1 MKQTKGRDSNFELL
15 RIVAMMLVMLVHAN
29 YLSLGNV
36 TQGELHASPLTA
48 MVRIVCE
55 QLCIVSVNLFI
66 LLSGWFGIRPTIK
79 KFASL
84 IFQILFIGLVSVEV
98 CRLAGVEVP
107 VRAFNDLLYFGAS
120 YWFVPAYLILFCIA
134 PVLNSFAEHASKRE
148 FAGVLAAFFA
158 LQMLFGWLTY
168 DYGHFERGYSALSFI
183 GLYLLAQFVRR
194 HGECLRSLRWWQHL
208 LFYML
213 FTAIPVAISTFGIWT
228 KGKELGATMY
238 SSLFVVAASLSLF
251 LVFDKLRFES
261 RTVNW
266 LASSAF
272 AIYLVHQAPGVFE
285 LYQKLFA
292 TAYEQMHGAW
302 FIPLVLAVTTAIGLA
317 SILFDKVRMVLWELI
332 LKLKTILVK

>member
-1 MKQTKGRDSNFELL
+1 MKNRDSNFELL

-36 TQGELHASPLTA
+36 TQSELHAAPLTG
-48 MVRIVCE
+48 VLRIVCE

-84 IFQILFIGLVSVEV
+84 LFQILFIGLVSVEA

-107 VRAFNDLLYFGAS
+107 ARAFNDLLYFGAS

-134 PVLNSFAEHASKRE
+134 PVLNAYCEHASKRD
-148 FAGVLAAFFA
+148 FTMLLVGYFA
-158 LQMLFGWLTY
+158 LEMIFGWLTY
-168 DYGHFERGYSALSFI
+168 DYGNFARGYSAMSFV

-194 HGECLRSLRWWQHL
+194 HGERLRSLRWWQHL
-208 LFYML
+208 LFYLL
-213 FTAIPVAISTFGIWT
+213 FTAIPVAISIFGIYT

-251 LVFDKLRFES
+251 LLFDKVRFES
-261 RTVNW
+261 RVVNW

-285 LYQKLFA
+285 LYQELFRS
-292 TAYEQMHGAW
+292 AYNSLHGTL
-302 FIPLVLAVTTAIGLA
+302 FIPFVLAATTVIGLA
-317 SILFDKVRMVLWELI
+317 SILLDKLRIVLWELI
-332 LKLKTILVK
+332 LKLKGLLLRE

>member
-194 HGECLRSLRWWQHL
+194 HGERLRSLRWWQHL

-238 SSLFVVAASLSLF
+238 SSLFVVVASLSLF

-272 AIYLVHQAPGVFE
+272 AIYLVHQAPGVFG

-302 FIPLVLAVTTAIGLA
+302 FIPFVLAVTTAIGLA